1 MTTQT
6 LTIGKRRFVL
16 VPEVEFL
23 RLQKRAG
30 QRDVCPDFGHQAMQ
44 DLKAYRKTGKAAS
57 WADVKR
63 RLGL

>member
-16 VPEVEFL
+16 VSESDF
-23 RLQKRAG
+23 RKLQKQAASRQA
-30 QRDVCPDFGHQAMQ
+30 RPDFAREAQREL
-44 DLKAYRKTGKAAS
+44 DAYRRTGRAAKWS
-57 WADVKR
+57 DVKR